1 MGITAV
7 FILCSLGFAIIA
19 QAQDCSRPL
28 AGDHMN
34 LRDDYITQQTFPD
47 GSKVSFVCD
56 HGYTSAG
63 GSASITCTAGT
74 WSTVRLRCER
84 KSCGTLGEVSHGEV
98 NYDGNE
104 FGDTATV
111 TCHPGYMLV
120 GRSSFRCEVNGWSG
134 RLPTC
139 DAVQCTT
146 PEPVANGTFYP
157 QKDFYNFGE
166 VARYSCYKGFV
177 LNGPTETACSD
188 DGEFSPSPPTCVKVH
203 CEDPVIEN
211 AVYESGSRPP
221 HKHKATVTY
230 RCKPGYIMYGSPTM
244 ICDINNQWS
253 PSLPECKRATTPSV
267 TTATPTTTTK
277 KPKGRTSTQSPT
289 SVFRGVTSTQ
299 APTSNSPGNGDKTP
313 PTLIII
319 AVVICI
325 ILIIGII
332 IFCILKKRERHSS
345 VGPKLLHVKIL
356 PCGEDYPRTTE

>member
-28 AGDHMN
+28 AGAHMN

-56 HGYTSAG
+56 PGYTSAG
-63 GSASITCTAGT
+63 GSASITCTAGK
-74 WSTVRLRCER
+74 WSAVRLQCER

-98 NYDGNE
+98 NYDGIE

-111 TCHPGYMLV
+111 TCNAGFMLV

-146 PEPVANGTFYP
+146 PAPVANGVFQP
-157 QKDFYNFGE
+157 HKDFYNFGE
-166 VARYSCYKGFV
+166 VARYSCYTGFV
-177 LNGPTETACSD
+177 LNGPTDTTCSD
-188 DGEFSPSPPTCVKVH
+188 DGEFSPSPPTCVKVE
-203 CEDPVIEN
+203 CKDPVIEN

-230 RCKPGYIMYGSPTM
+230 SCKPGYKMYGPSTV

-253 PSLPECKRATTPSV
+253 PSLPECKRATPPSV

-277 KPKGRTSTQSPT
+277 KPKGRTSTQAPT

-299 APTSNSPGNGDKTP
+299 APTSNSKDKSDQNSP
-313 PTLIII
+313 KWIII
-319 AVVICI
+319 GVVICI

-332 IFCILKKRERHSS
+332 IFCLLKKRSRRTRT
-345 VGPKLLHVKIL
+345 VKD
-356 PCGEDYPRTTE
+356 PAKADEDVPLS